1 MADAFDAYLEYVARF
16 DREVGPVAVGTAGK
30 WKGKLVRKLSGDEF
44 ATRHE
49 EFATLDR
56 TYRGILERGDTIN
69 DAVVRLWRE
78 RRAELLIEGPEP
90 GMPPAI
96 PR

>member
-1 MADAFDAYLEYVARF
+1 MAGDAYLDYLARF
-16 DREVGPVAVGTAGK
+16 EQHVGGLAVGAYGK
-30 WKGKLVRKLSGDEF
+30 WKGSLVRKLSAEEF
-44 ATRHE
+44 ATRNQ
-49 EFATLDR
+49 EFTALDK

-90 GMPPAI
+90 GAP
-96 PR
+96 

>member
-1 MADAFDAYLEYVARF
+1 MAADAYLDYLARF
-16 DREVGPVAVGTAGK
+16 EQQVGALAVGAYGK
-30 WKGKLVRKLSGDEF
+30 WNGKLVRKLSPQEF
-44 ATRHE
+44 TTRHE

-78 RRAELLIEGPEP
+78 RRAELLIGGDEP
-90 GMPPAI
+90 GPV
-96 PR
+96 